1 MGSAESIM
9 GSGEFSIRKGLLAQ
23 IPLLAGAIIN
33 PFEGLN
39 RNNNKIREADC
50 HFSIHDQVFDF
61 KGMGSIKLRSETG
74 RILGRGTLAF
84 NKILNLVMEPQT
96 LGGAPLLSD
105 IANRL
110 LRFRIRGTL
119 DDPKLNS
126 RKKTPSQDE

>member
-1 MGSAESIM
+1 
-9 GSGEFSIRKGLLAQ
+9 
-23 IPLLAGAIIN
+23 
-33 PFEGLN
+33 
-39 RNNNKIREADC
+39 
-50 HFSIHDQVFDF
+50 
-61 KGMGSIKLRSETG
+61 MGSIKLRSETG

-126 RKKTPSQDE
+126 RKETPSRGD